1 MTVAKGINSATV
13 PMGAVFAREG
23 IYEAFMNGPQSSIEF
38 FHGYTYS
45 AHPLAC
51 ASALA
56 ALDIYRDEGLLER
69 AGDLAGYWEDALHSL
84 RGSRNVI
91 DIRNIGLMGAVELA
105 PRPGAPGARAFEAHI
120 KAFFEHDLMIRFT
133 GDIIAMSPP
142 LIVEK
147 RQIDQIVERLERVLQ
162 AID

>member
-1 MTVAKGINSATV
+1 MQ
-13 PMGAVFAREG
+13 
-23 IYEAFMNGPQSSIEF
+23 GPQAAIEF

-56 ALDIYRDEGLLER
+56 ALDIYHDEGLLER
-69 AGDLAGYWEDALHSL
+69 AEDLAPYWEDALHGL
-84 RGSRNVI
+84 RGSRHVI

-105 PRPGAPGARAFEAHI
+105 ARPGAPGARAFEAHV
-120 KAFFEHDLMIRFT
+120 KAFFEEDLMIRFT
-133 GDIIAMSPP
+133 GDIIALSPP
-142 LIVEK
+142 LIVDK
-147 RQIDQIVERLERVLQ
+147 AQIDEIVARLGRVLQ